1 MIYHYLKDGSRIDSI
16 DGYIVKYEQKK
27 ELYKRLYKLNKRGKK
42 EKNNEHRKSR
52 TV

>member
-27 ELYKRLYKLNKRGKK
+27 NLYNKLNKIRERSLDGHGTTSETIK
-42 EKNNEHRKSR
+42 
-52 TV
+52 